1 MTNNET
7 NELDVAQVY
16 KMITES
22 TAILFDHGLKMVA
35 AQNPETAA
43 DVKRRIENGSLK
55 VYAEIDLAAAGKTM
69 LKFFDQE
76 NDKLILFFDPTKV
89 LH

>member
-1 MTNNET
+1 MTDNT
-7 NELDVAQVY
+7 KELDVRQLY
-16 KMITES
+16 KTIVDS

-43 DVKRRIENGSLK
+43 DVKAKIENGSLK
-55 VYAEIDLAAAGKTM
+55 IYAEIDLAAAEKTM

-76 NDKLILFFDPTKV
+76 TDELIFFFDPTKV